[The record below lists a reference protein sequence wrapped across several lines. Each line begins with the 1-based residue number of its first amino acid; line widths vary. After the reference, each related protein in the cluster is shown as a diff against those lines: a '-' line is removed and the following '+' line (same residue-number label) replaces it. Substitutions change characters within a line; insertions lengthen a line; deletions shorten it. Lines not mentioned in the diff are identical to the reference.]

1 MLRSKLTRSLLV
13 APLAALVVSLT
24 PAMASAGDS
33 PSQQKIRI
41 SDFDLNKHDDVVR
54 LYQHISAA
62 AVTACAADTPT
73 GSLLMNPRQQACVKQ
88 TIDATVTKIHRD
100 QLTAYHEQKTG
111 GERLVEQGGLGGKNS
126 KSDATHYDRN

>member
-1 MLRSKLTRSLLV
+1 
-13 APLAALVVSLT
+13 
-24 PAMASAGDS
+24 
-33 PSQQKIRI
+33 
-41 SDFDLNKHDDVVR
+41 VR

-62 AVTACAADTPT
+62 AVTACGADTPT

-88 TIDATVTKIHRD
+88 TIDATVTRIHRD

-111 GERLVEQGGLGGKNS
+111 GQQLAEQGGLGGKNS